1 MIVWLYHETGR
12 LPIVSQI
19 VRKHSFFCFCGIFE
33 KGFLFLRR
41 FWKSAFCLRSPFAP
55 NPGLLSPPISPAPVT
70 HLRRSD
76 QAEKAQKN
84 RAAIHRPNTLY
95 HNTAVNPIRTPYT
108 AFYIGGNISI
118 PPNNKSPQNAI
129 KTPLRVKHKNNR
141 PGAIPGRR
149 LLI

>member
-1 MIVWLYHETGR
+1 MNCNR
-12 LPIVSQI
+12 
-19 VRKHSFFCFCGIFE
+19 HSTLTPACP
-33 KGFLFLRR
+33 
-41 FWKSAFCLRSPFAP
+41 LRSYPPPPSPIYAAP
-55 NPGLLSPPISPAPVT
+55 IRPKK
-70 HLRRSD
+70 R
-76 QAEKAQKN
+76 KKN